1 MSAYIISD
9 ISAIRPERIGDYLA
23 VARPSIER
31 YGGRYLC
38 SSTDIDLLEG
48 GARPARVVI
57 VEFADKVQAR
67 RWYDS
72 PEYAPARAMAP
83 QALDRRLLLVDGQVE

>member
-9 ISAIRPERIGDYLA
+9 VSAIRPEHIGEYLA
-23 VARPSIER
+23 VARPSIEQ

-38 SSTDIDLLEG
+38 STTDIDLLEG
-48 GARPARVVI
+48 AARPARFVI
-57 VEFADKVQAR
+57 VEFADKAQAQ

-72 PEYAPARAMAP
+72 PEYGAARAMAP
-83 QALDRRLLLVDGQVE
+83 QALDRRLLLVDGRVD